1 MAGGGA
7 GAEARRGAGAEA
19 QPGPARCGFA
29 ARGQR
34 QSAVNS
40 VTDSPEPG
48 KVTNQP
54 VRAAE
59 PQMTKV
65 QRRGDAKTTRMLHN
79 NIEKIISAKAIK
91 NEGSLR
97 LRQLEKTGKAQLAL
111 ENASRAKKQRKRDDT
126 QAVALKNAQKR
137 YEKE

>member
-1 MAGGGA
+1 
-7 GAEARRGAGAEA
+7 
-19 QPGPARCGFA
+19 
-29 ARGQR
+29 
-34 QSAVNS
+34 
-40 VTDSPEPG
+40 
-48 KVTNQP
+48 
-54 VRAAE
+54 
-59 PQMTKV
+59 MTKV

-126 QAVALKNAQKR
+126 QAIALKNAQKR
-137 YEKE
+137 YEKS